1 MTIMKSPMGK
11 EAEILRNKRLESGLS
26 QMQVAV
32 KAGLVLQQYQ
42 RFEYGYQKL
51 SNANMIT
58 ALRICAAL
66 DLDPYEFVTDIG
78 ALCKDDK

>member
-26 QMQVAV
+26 QMEVAV
-32 KAGLVLQQYQ
+32 SAGLVLQQYQ

-58 ALRICAAL
+58 ALRICAVL
-66 DLDPYEFVTDIG
+66 RLDPYEFVTDIEN
-78 ALCKDDK
+78 LSESDN